1 MSRLMTLIA
10 AVGIVIGVPSIA
22 QAGPDVRW
30 IESWGT
36 AQALGPQPP
45 PPVIP
50 ESPKG
55 DGSRPPQPPPSSPS
69 PFVPFPDTLSDQT
82 VRMLVRTS
90 VGGEQFRIEFSN
102 AAGGEAVRFGEVRAA
117 LAGQDASIV
126 PASDRPITFAGK
138 GEVTLFPGAKVVS
151 DPIDL
156 ALPPFSRVA
165 VSVYLPDPTPVNT
178 VHALGL
184 NPTYIVSGNATA
196 SPNLASPQVAR
207 SYFWLNGLSV
217 LAADERGGTIV
228 ALGDSITDG
237 FATTPGAHR
246 AWPDLLAERLQ
257 ADPDLRGWGVVNTGI
272 SGNRILKA
280 GAGDAIVAR
289 FDEDVLARPGV
300 EWVILLAGIN
310 DINMTIMPG
319 MPDSQDVTA
328 QQIIDGMDQLIER
341 AHLHGVRIA
350 GGTILGTKGLPFYND
365 EGRQMWETVNR
376 WIRTSGRFDAVID
389 FEEAT
394 RDPAD
399 PLRIN
404 PAFDPGDHVHPNDE
418 GNRAMADAINLDIFR
433 QDSRNGILQR

>member
-1 MSRLMTLIA
+1 MSRLMTWIVAFGMIA
-10 AVGIVIGVPSIA
+10 ASPVTAEAASDA
-22 QAGPDVRW
+22 RW

-45 PPVIP
+45 IPV
-50 ESPKG
+50 
-55 DGSRPPQPPPSSPS
+55 RPQPANDSGDAPQPAQPSSPS
-69 PFVPFPDTLSDQT
+69 PFLPFPDTLSDQT
-82 VRMLVRTS
+82 VRMIVRTS
-90 VGGEQFRIEFSN
+90 VGGEQFRLEFSN
-102 AAGGEAVRFGEVRAA
+102 ATGGEPVTFGAVHAA
-117 LAGQDASIV
+117 LAGEEGAIA
-126 PASDRPITFAGK
+126 PGSDRAVTFGGK
-138 GEVTLFPGAKVVS
+138 PGITLFPGARAVS

-156 ALPPFSRVA
+156 PAPALTRIA

-184 NPTYIVSGNATA
+184 NPTYIVSGNAAA
-196 SPNLASPQVAR
+196 SMSLTSPQVAR

-217 LAADERGGTIV
+217 LSTDARRGTIV

-237 FATTPGAHR
+237 FSTTPGAHR

-257 ADPDLRGWGVVNTGI
+257 ADPELRGLGVVNVGI

-280 GAGDAIVAR
+280 GAGDAAVAR

-300 EWVILLAGIN
+300 KWVIVLEGIN

-328 QQIIDGMDQLIER
+328 QQIIDGLDQLIER
-341 AHLHGVRIA
+341 AHHHGIKIA
-350 GGTILGTKGLPFYND
+350 GGTLLGTKGLPFYSD
-365 EGRQMWETVNR
+365 EGRQMWETVNE

-389 FEEAT
+389 FGKAT

-404 PAFDPGDHVHPNDE
+404 PAFDPGDHVHPNDA
-418 GNRAMADAINLDIFR
+418 GNRAMADAIDLDIFR
-433 QDSRNGILQR
+433 